1 MSWDSLLGRTR
12 RWGLVEGVEEEEEE
26 EEEELELAVELEGES
41 DEEEII
47 LFAPVG
53 VSELEKKE
61 KKVH

>member
-12 RWGLVEGVEEEEEE
+12 RWGLVEGVEEEE

>member
-12 RWGLVEGVEEEEEE
+12 RWGLVEGVEEE

>member
-26 EEEELELAVELEGES
+26 EEEELAVELEGES